1 MNMKKELV
9 KTLDVKYIITG
20 NFKIPNIENVLPG
33 INQKWFIIGK
43 DRMIEHTK
51 CITGKSRD

>member
-33 INQKWFIIGK
+33 INQK
-43 DRMIEHTK
+43 
-51 CITGKSRD
+51 